1 MKKKTRVI
9 SFILLSIFLVTN
21 MGMPVR
27 AEEIDDSNTDS
38 SEETVYDVNLPEENA
53 DEEEDFSIGE
63 GLTDIQEEGDDSDV
77 LNYLAEDNDA
87 PTK

>member
-63 GLTDIQEEGDDSDV
+63 GLTDRKSV
-77 LNYLAEDNDA
+77 V
-87 PTK
+87 